1 MPGVTQSRLAWY
13 LEVMRDEDLE
23 EFQLQLPYK
32 EPYTP
37 CPSATLAQPQE
48 TRGMEV
54 ASRLVAQ
61 YGEQQAWD
69 LALHTWEQMGLSG
82 LCTQARAEAA
92 LMPEAQSPSFLYS
105 PSTPNLEGPSQPTSA
120 MMQRF
125 QGLDHPGLIQDSD
138 IRNLGYMS
146 DTSAHSWKENP
157 FSFICQVCPTPPD
170 HESPSQELPQSPI
183 STVVQG
189 VWESPLQHSPEP
201 RKKEA
206 PESRWPLAGTSG
218 NHCTEIR
225 DRYQHQRRERSC
237 STQSW
242 KNDDLHQNFTQL
254 LLLHISHPRDHK
266 SLVKRSWH
274 HGMMEKQGRLIEI
287 GDLFGPAL
295 GNQEEPHVVVLHGVA
310 GIGKSTLA
318 RQVKGAWEEGRLY
331 RDRFQCVF
339 YFSCRELAQ
348 SKAMSLTE
356 LITKDCAA
364 PEARIRQILSQPEQ
378 LLFILDDLDEP
389 KWVLEEQK
397 SELCLHWSQQQPVHR
412 LLGSLLQKTI
422 LPEASLLITARTTAL
437 WKLIPSLE
445 QPQWVEVLG
454 FSESGRK
461 EYFYKYFKEESQAI
475 RAFSLVD
482 SNPAILTMCLMP
494 FVCWLVCTCL
504 KRQMERREDL
514 SLMSQTATALCLHYL
529 SQALPAQS
537 PRTQLRGFC
546 SLAAEGIW
554 QGKSLFSLED
564 LRKHGLHGANS
575 STLLEMGILQKHPTS
590 LSYSFIHLCLQE
602 FFAAMSCVLGEEGQ
616 ESDHPNSIRGV
627 EKLLEICGRRDLFGA
642 PTTCFL
648 FGLLSEQGVQEMENI
663 FNCQLSRERKWE
675 LLRWAEAEAQHEP
688 SSWQPY
694 YPQLLHCLYEI
705 QDKEFLTRAMAHF
718 QGAKMYVQTSMELL
732 VFTFCIK
739 FCCHVKRLQLNEGG
753 QHAQVWRPPSV
764 VLFSWVP
771 ITDACWKVLFST
783 LQVTGNLQELD
794 LSGNFL
800 NYCVVQSLCEALRYP
815 HCHLET
821 LRLASCGLTAE
832 GCKDLASGL
841 GASQTLTKLELSFN
855 MLTDAGVKHLCM
867 ELRKP
872 GCKLQQLLLVSCC
885 LTSSCC
891 QDLASVLSASPSLT
905 ELDLQQNDLGDLGA
919 RLLCQGLRDPA
930 CQLTLLQLDQTQLSE
945 EVTEMLRALEEEK
958 PRLLISNRWQTSA
971 PEEDP
976 DGEEKSD
983 VSSLKRQRLKSEGSS
998 PQVAQVEPYC
1008 LSSLA
1013 PPGDPHMEP
1022 LGTEDDLW
1030 GPMGPVATEVAD
1042 KERSLYQVHFPVAGA
1057 YHWPNTGL
1065 HFVAKGPVTVV
1076 IEFCAWDQFLDRSA
1090 SQNSWVPAGPLF
1102 DIKAEPGALVAV
1114 YLPHFVSLQG
1124 SHVDISLFQV
1134 AHFKEEGMLLEKPA
1148 RVEPCY
1154 IVLEN
1159 PSFSPMGVVLRVIHA
1174 ALRFIP
1180 ITATVLLYHHLH
1192 PQEVTFHLYLIP
1204 SDCSIRKAI
1213 DDEEKKFQFVRIHK
1227 PPPLTSFYMGS
1238 RYTVSGSEK
1247 LEIIPKELELC
1258 YRSPG
1263 ESQLFSE
1270 FYVDQLASGIRL
1282 QIRDKKNGAVVWEA
1296 LVRPGDL
1303 RPAATL
1309 VPPALI
1315 DAPALLHFVDKY
1327 REQLV
1332 ARVTSVDPVLDKLH
1346 GQVLS
1351 EEQYERVRAEATKPG
1366 QMRTLFSFSRS
1377 WNRACK
1383 DQLYR
1388 ALRETHPHLIVE
1400 LWEKWSGGD
1409 WGAPDK
1415 PGS

>member
-1 MPGVTQSRLAWY
+1 MPGVTQYRLAWY
-13 LEVMRDEDLE
+13 LEVMRDKDLE
-23 EFQLQLPYK
+23 EFQLRLSYK

-37 CPSATLAQPQE
+37 CPSANLAQPQE

-69 LALHTWEQMGLSG
+69 LALHTWEQMGLSE
-82 LCTQARAEAA
+82 LCTKAWAEAA
-92 LMPEAQSPSFLYS
+92 LMPAAQSPSFLYS

-138 IRNLGYMS
+138 IRNLGYVS

-189 VWESPLQHSPEP
+189 VWESPLQPSPEP

-225 DRYQHQRRERSC
+225 DRYQHQRRERPC

-254 LLLHISHPRDHK
+254 LLLHRSHPRDHK
-266 SLVKRSWH
+266 SLVKGSWH
-274 HGMMEKQGRLIEI
+274 HGMMEKQGHLIEI

-364 PEARIRQILSQPEQ
+364 PEAPIRQILSQPEQ

-445 QPQWVEVLG
+445 QPRWVEVLG

-482 SNPAILTMCLMP
+482 SNPAVLTMCLMP

-504 KRQMERREDL
+504 KRQMERREEL
-514 SLMSQTATALCLHYL
+514 SLTSQTTTAVCLHYL

-537 PRTQLRGFC
+537 RRTQLRGFC

-575 STLLEMGILQKHPTS
+575 STLLETGILQKYPNS

-616 ESDHPNSIRGV
+616 ESEYPNSIRRV

-642 PTTCFL
+642 PTMCFL

-694 YPQLLHCLYEI
+694 YPQLLRCLYEI
-705 QDKEFLTRAMAHF
+705 QDKEFLTRTMAHF

-739 FCCHVKRLQLNEGG
+739 FCCRVKRLQLNEGG

-783 LQVTGNLQELD
+783 LRVTGNLQELD

-821 LRLASCGLTAE
+821 LRL
-832 GCKDLASGL
+832 
-841 GASQTLTKLELSFN
+841 
-855 MLTDAGVKHLCM
+855 
-867 ELRKP
+867 
-872 GCKLQQLLLVSCC
+872 VSCC

-905 ELDLQQNDLGDLGA
+905 ELDLRQNDLDDVGA
-919 RLLCQGLRDPA
+919 TLLCQGLRDPA

-958 PRLLISNRWQTSA
+958 PRLLISNRWKTSA

-976 DGEEKSD
+976 GGEEKSD
-983 VSSLKRQRLKSEGSS
+983 TSSLKRQRLKSEGSS
-998 PQVAQVEPYC
+998 PQVAQVEPFC

-1013 PPGDPHMEP
+1013 PPGDPHKEP
-1022 LGTEDDLW
+1022 LGTEDDFW
-1030 GPMGPVATEVAD
+1030 GPTGPVATKVVD
-1042 KERSLYQVHFPVAGA
+1042 KERSLYQVRFPVAGS

-1065 HFVAKGPVTVV
+1065 QFVAKGPVTIE

-1090 SQNSWVPAGPLF
+1090 PQNSWVPAGPLF
-1102 DIKAEPGALVAV
+1102 DIKAEPGALAAV

-1159 PSFSPMGVVLRVIHA
+1159 PSFSPVGVVLRVIHA

-1270 FYVDQLASGIRL
+1270 FYTDQLASGIRL

-1315 DAPALLHFVDKY
+1315 DAPVLLHFVDKY

>member
-1 MPGVTQSRLAWY
+1 MPGAIQYRLAWY
-13 LEVMRDEDLE
+13 LEVMRDEELE
-23 EFQLQLPYK
+23 EFQLRLPCK
-32 EPYTP
+32 EP
-37 CPSATLAQPQE
+37 CPSAALAQPQE

-69 LALHTWEQMGLSG
+69 LALHTWELMGLSR
-82 LCTQARAEAA
+82 LCIQARAEMA
-92 LMPEAQSPSFLYS
+92 LMPAAQSPSFLYS
-105 PSTPNLEGPSQPTSA
+105 PSTPNLEAPSQPTSA
-120 MMQRF
+120 TIQRF
-125 QGLDHPGLIQDSD
+125 QGVDYARLILDSE
-138 IRNLGYMS
+138 IRNLGYVD
-146 DTSAHSWKENP
+146 DTSTHSWKENP
-157 FSFICQVCPTPPD
+157 FSFDYQVYPTPPE

-183 STVVQG
+183 STG
-189 VWESPLQHSPEP
+189 VRGCWEFPLQPSPEP

-206 PESRWPLAGTSG
+206 PESRWPLAETSG
-218 NHCTEIR
+218 NHCAEIR
-225 DRYQHQRRERSC
+225 DRYQHQRRERPC

-254 LLLHISHPRDHK
+254 LLLHRSHPRGHK
-266 SLVKRSWH
+266 SLVKGSWH
-274 HGMMEKQGRLIEI
+274 HGVMEKQGHLIGV
-287 GDLFGPAL
+287 GDLFGPVL
-295 GNQEEPHVVVLHGVA
+295 GNQEEPHMVILHGVA

-318 RQVKGAWEEGRLY
+318 RQVKGAWEEGWLY
-331 RDRFQCVF
+331 RDRFQYVF

-356 LITKDCAA
+356 LITKDWAA
-364 PEARIRQILSQPEQ
+364 PDASIRQILSQPQQ

-389 KWVLEEQK
+389 KWVWEEQK

-412 LLGSLLQKTI
+412 LLGSLLEKTI

-445 QPQWVEVLG
+445 QPRWVEVLG

-461 EYFYKYFKEESQAI
+461 EYFYKYFKDESQAI
-475 RAFSLVD
+475 RAFSLVE
-482 SNPAILTMCLMP
+482 SNPAVLTMCLMP
-494 FVCWLVCTCL
+494 FMCWLVCTCL
-504 KRQMERREDL
+504 KWQMERREEL
-514 SLMSQTATALCLHYL
+514 SLTSQTTTALCLHYL

-537 PRTQLRGFC
+537 LRTQLRGFC

-564 LRKHGLHGANS
+564 LKKHGLHGANI
-575 STLLEMGILQKHPTS
+575 STLLEMGILQKHHTS
-590 LSYSFIHLCLQE
+590 LNYSFIHLCLQE
-602 FFAAMSCVLGEEGQ
+602 FFAAMSCVLGEEGK
-616 ESDHPNSIRGV
+616 ESDHPNSIGGV
-627 EKLLEICGRRDLFGA
+627 EKLLEICGRHDLFGA

-675 LLRWAEAEAQHEP
+675 LLRWAEAEAQQEP
-688 SSWQPY
+688 SSWQPCCS
-694 YPQLLHCLYEI
+694 QLLHCLYEI
-705 QDKEFLTRAMAHF
+705 QDKEFLTQAMAHF

-783 LQVTGNLQELD
+783 LRVTGNLQELD

-821 LRLASCGLTAE
+821 LRLASCGLLAE

-841 GASQTLTKLELSFN
+841 RASRTLTKLELSFN

-867 ELRKP
+867 ELRQP
-872 GCKLQQLLLVSCC
+872 SCKLQQLLLVSCS

-905 ELDLQQNDLGDLGA
+905 ELDLQQNDLGDLGV
-919 RLLCQGLRDPA
+919 RLLCEGLRDPT
-930 CQLTLLQLDQTQLSE
+930 CQLMFLWLDQTQLSE

-958 PRLLISNRWQTSA
+958 PQLLISNRWKTSI
-971 PEEDP
+971 PKEDP
-976 DGEEKSD
+976 GGEEKND
-983 VSSLKRQRLKSEGSS
+983 KSSFKRQRLKSEGSS
-998 PQVAQVEPYC
+998 PQVAQVEPFC
-1008 LSSLA
+1008 LSSPA
-1013 PPGDPHMEP
+1013 PPGDLHMEP
-1022 LGTEDDLW
+1022 LGTEDDFW
-1030 GPMGPVATEVAD
+1030 GPTGPVSTEVVD
-1042 KERSLYQVHFPVAGA
+1042 KERSLYRVHFPVAGS

-1065 HFVAKGPVTVV
+1065 HFVAKGPVTIE
-1076 IEFCAWDQFLDRSA
+1076 IEFCAWDQFLDRSP
-1090 SQNSWVPAGPLF
+1090 SRNSWVPAGPLF
-1102 DIKAEPGALVAV
+1102 DIKAKPGAMAAV

-1154 IVLEN
+1154 TVLEN

-1238 RYTVSGSEK
+1238 RYTVSGSEE

-1270 FYVDQLASGIRL
+1270 FYVDQLGSGIRL
-1282 QIRDKKNGAVVWEA
+1282 QMRDKKNEAVVWEA

-1377 WNRACK
+1377 WDRACK

-1400 LWEKWSGGD
+1400 LWERWGGGD
-1409 WGAPDK
+1409 QGTPDK